1 MKLFSCFIPLLLFL
15 LQVVPG
21 LGLPKDTLRCV
32 GYHGSCL
39 RAKSCPKPFAAFGT
53 CAWRQKICCID
64 TTSNFHT
71 CQDEGGHC
79 VHPRIKCLQEQEGLC
94 PHRRWKCC
102 TEV

>member
-1 MKLFSCFIPLLLFL
+1 MKLFSCLMALLLFL
-15 LQVVPG
+15 LQAVPG

-32 GYHGSCL
+32 GYHGFCFRS
-39 RAKSCPKPFAAFGT
+39 KSCPEPFAAFGT
-53 CAWRQKICCID
+53 CSWRQKTCCID

-79 VHPRIKCLQEQEGLC
+79 VPPKIKCLQQQVGLC
-94 PHRRWKCC
+94 PHRKWKCC